1 MTRPPRRYDG
11 LTLTVLILI
20 LMAVHAARAQ
30 EAAGEG
36 EWIDLEPLREA
47 RAAAPAPA
55 APKAPAPAA
64 RLGSQP
70 SAPAAPVPVAE
81 APAAKPAAADRPP
94 LELPRRFIW
103 KGAPTELG
111 RVGYVYLGDFYFVEE
126 RDLAKAELCY
136 TYALKPWPECGP
148 IQTRLELLSL
158 FMGDWLRT
166 AASMQVGF
174 DQGAP
179 PPVVQD
185 YGLTPQSPLLS
196 NDEEDVPPV
205 PAILFRQALG
215 QARQLE
221 LSPED
226 DPARSFLVGRLLAFL
241 GEREEAIRALGPVAL
256 ASDEEASPWNF
267 QAASQR
273 AALYLANWQPELA
286 YMNLLRARDLVGEHP
301 LLMQRIAALEAEM
314 ALAALPGAGEPTQVS
329 VRILGQQGQGR
340 WILSPPAA
348 DFAGR
353 VEVAAV
359 GGQAPA
365 GFKPHLLYRGRDYW
379 LMTAPL
385 GSGAPSW
392 KAGTKVTLSG
402 ARRDG

>member
-1 MTRPPRRYDG
+1 MNRSPRRHEG
-11 LTLTVLILI
+11 LKLTLLVLA
-20 LMAVHAARAQ
+20 LMAVRAARAQ
-30 EAAGEG
+30 EGEG

-47 RAAAPAPA
+47 RAAAPAA
-55 APKAPAPAA
+55 
-64 RLGSQP
+64 
-70 SAPAAPVPVAE
+70 AAPVP
-81 APAAKPAAADRPP
+81 APAAKPRAKAPAAAPAAVADEPAAKPAPADRPP
-94 LELPRRFIW
+94 IELPRRFIW
-103 KGAPTELG
+103 KGAPTVLG

-126 RDLAKAELCY
+126 RDVAKAELCY
-136 TYALKPWPECGP
+136 AYALKAWPECGP
-148 IQTRLELLSL
+148 IQTRMELLSL

-185 YGLTPQSPLLS
+185 YGLTPESPLLS
-196 NDEEDVPPV
+196 DAEEDVPPV

-221 LSPED
+221 LTAD
-226 DPARSFLVGRLLAFL
+226 DEPARSFLVGRLLAFL
-241 GEREEAIRALGPVAL
+241 GEREEAIRVLGPVAL
-256 ASDEEASPWNF
+256 ADDEEAGPWNF

-273 AALYLANWQPELA
+273 AALYLAGWQPELA

-301 LLMQRIAALEAEM
+301 LLMERLAALEAEM
-314 ALAALPGAGEPTQVS
+314 ALSVLPGEGEQAQAV

-340 WILSPPAA
+340 WILSPPRER
-348 DFAGR
+348 FAGR

-359 GGQAPA
+359 GGEAPA
-365 GFKPHLLYRGRDYW
+365 GFTPHLLYRGRDYW

-385 GSGAPSW
+385 GNAGSSW
-392 KAGTKVTLSG
+392 KPGTKVTLTG